1 MLHLK
6 NHLGV
11 PFRHLWLFPLAR
23 FAATTAA
30 AGAPT
35 PFAVG
40 DYLVATCGLTAA
52 QAAKA
57 VGRAK
62 TLSRLESPSKPDA
75 VLALLSGLGLSTP
88 DIAAAI
94 IRDPNLLCCNAD
106 KILASRVAELRDL
119 DLSPSQIAQFVV
131 LAPAGFRHPNI
142 VTKLQYFI
150 PLFGSFD
157 NFFRAL
163 KNCSFRLLTA
173 DLERVVKPNVSC
185 LRECTLTAHQISKT
199 CMYRPRLLYCKQV
212 HVRAILACTED
223 IGIRRGTPM
232 FRHALTFVANH
243 NKETMAGKMELLKK
257 TFRWSDAEVASAV
270 STNPSL
276 LAISADKAQR
286 VSEFLFSEVGL
297 DLEYIAGRSKLIT
310 YSLEGRLMPRHYVVK
325 FLKANGLL
333 GLDRSYYAAVSLT
346 EKVFVHKYI
355 HPYKETAPQLAEDY
369 ADACR
374 GEMPS
379 RFRLQE
385 PGTALAS
392 V

>member
-1 MLHLK
+1 
-6 NHLGV
+6 
-11 PFRHLWLFPLAR
+11 
-23 FAATTAA
+23 
-30 AGAPT
+30 
-35 PFAVG
+35 
-40 DYLVATCGLTAA
+40 
-52 QAAKA
+52 
-57 VGRAK
+57 
-62 TLSRLESPSKPDA
+62 
-75 VLALLSGLGLSTP
+75 
-88 DIAAAI
+88 
-94 IRDPNLLCCNAD
+94 
-106 KILASRVAELRDL
+106 
-119 DLSPSQIAQFVV
+119 
-131 LAPAGFRHPNI
+131 
-142 VTKLQYFI
+142 
-150 PLFGSFD
+150 
-157 NFFRAL
+157 
-163 KNCSFRLLTA
+163 
-173 DLERVVKPNVSC
+173 
-185 LRECTLTAHQISKT
+185 
-199 CMYRPRLLYCKQV
+199 
-212 HVRAILACTED
+212 
-223 IGIRRGTPM
+223 
-232 FRHALTFVANH
+232 
-243 NKETMAGKMELLKK
+243 
-257 TFRWSDAEVASAV
+257 V

-297 DLEYIAGRSKLIT
+297 DLEYLAGRSKLIT